1 MLSEC
6 KDLDAY
12 FQRYGELLGAR
23 ATKALDPLHVPGRD
37 PEVDGIEIINQHV
50 IKTRQS
56 VLFGAQRDTLSGL
69 VKALNRQK
77 AVWLAAEM
85 GTGKSLMGGA
95 AAHIHAKGKP
105 YRGLVMCPDH
115 LIKKWKREIER
126 TCPSASVRTFDDWRE
141 VLTLVQRHDK
151 PTAPEWWVIG
161 RDQSKGDPAWEPRVV
176 KSRVLI
182 APVVDIRAL
191 KQKGAPMEDLIRE
204 VAACP
209 KCGTKV
215 TDKDGNPK
223 GYREI
228 LKSKKKLTCNGS
240 IVRYVME
247 GDDCKEHIQECNEPL
262 WTFVAARNKAER
274 DTRRALR
281 EGLGLEVGTAPYRWP
296 AYRSVKGQMR
306 RPFDY
311 LILDE
316 VHELKGGDEVGQ
328 ANAAGAFIACSK
340 KVIALTGTL
349 IGGFAD
355 HLFPMLLRMA
365 PQSLRAGGYEWNEFA
380 KFNARYGRIETVY
393 HTKGGSRRDD
403 DDDSGSS
410 NSHTKGSSTKITRI
424 RRPGIMPQLYGDHL
438 IDKAAFLALDQV
450 ADGLPPLSETII
462 PVPMDAEQTLHYEEL
477 EGWLRSTVKQMMAMG
492 NKRLLGAMLENLLY
506 WPDHPYGWPLIDAG
520 KEGSFLP
527 ASLDVETIRPKE
539 EALVDL
545 CKSEMAAG
553 RQVWVYVQR
562 TVTRDV
568 GARLVRL
575 LRDAGMRADQLRS
588 STSPRERE
596 EWIYR
601 KGRDL
606 DVCVSHPDLVK
617 TGLDLFAPDGNHN
630 FPTLVFY
637 QTGYNT
643 FTLRQASRRSWRIGQ
658 KLPCKTVFLYYTG
671 SFQESCM
678 AHMGKKM
685 SACEAI
691 DGKFSA
697 EGLAAMAG
705 EDDATMALAKSLVEK
720 VVIPASA
727 WTKTMGF
734 APTNGHA
741 PQLTGA
747 TGGLP
752 TSVRRPSPPVVTPA
766 QSSAP
771 LSFTPDELETLRR
784 VHAMLCGA

>member
-12 FQRYGELLGAR
+12 FQQYGELLGAR
-23 ATKALDPLHVPGRD
+23 ATKALDPLHVPGKD
-37 PEVDGIEIINQHV
+37 PEVDGVEIINQHI

-56 VLFGAQRDTLSGL
+56 VLFGAQRDTISGM
-69 VKALNRQK
+69 VKAMNRQK
-77 AVWLAAEM
+77 AVILAAEM
-85 GTGKSLMGGA
+85 GTGKSLMGAA
-95 AAHIHAKGKP
+95 AAHVHARGKA

-115 LIKKWKREIER
+115 LIKKWRREIER
-126 TCPSASVRTFDDWRE
+126 TCPGAQVRTFDHWSE
-141 VLTLVQRHDK
+141 VLALVQAHTK
-151 PTAPEWWVIG
+151 PIAPEWWVIG

-176 KSRVLI
+176 KSLVLA
-182 APVVDIRAL
+182 APVVDVRRLRIL
-191 KQKGAPMEDLIRE
+191 KAPIADTIRE

-215 TDKDGNPK
+215 ADKDGNPL
-223 GYREI
+223 GYRQI
-228 LKSKKKLTCNGS
+228 LASKKKLTCKGS

-247 GDDCKEHIQECNEPL
+247 GDDCKEHLAECGEPL
-262 WTFVAARNKAER
+262 WTFVASKTAAER
-274 DTRRALR
+274 ATRKAKRIQ
-281 EGLGLEVGTAPYRWP
+281 LGLEVGTAPYRWP
-296 AYRSVKGQMR
+296 AYRSVKEQMR
-306 RPFDY
+306 RQLDY

-328 ANAAGAFIACSK
+328 ANAAGAFIARSK

-349 IGGFAD
+349 IGGYAD

-365 PQSLRAGGYEWNEFA
+365 PASLVAGGYEWNEFA
-380 KFNARYGRIETVY
+380 KFNARYGRIETTY
-393 HTKGGSRRDD
+393 TTKGGGREDD
-403 DDDSGSS
+403 PGRS
-410 NSHTKGSSTKITRI
+410 NSHTKGSSTRVTKI

-450 ADGLPPLSETII
+450 SDGLPPLSETII
-462 PVPMDAEQTLHYEEL
+462 PVPMDAEQAEDYEQL
-477 EGWLRSTVKQMMAMG
+477 EKWLRSTVKQMMAMG
-492 NKRLLGAMLENLLY
+492 NKRLLGTMLENLLY
-506 WPDHPYGWPLIDAG
+506 WPDHPYGWPAIHTEHD
-520 KEGSFLP
+520 EFSP
-527 ASLDVETIRPKE
+527 ASIDEATIRPKE
-539 EALVDL
+539 QALVDL
-545 CKSEMAAG
+545 CRSEMAAG

-568 GARLVRL
+568 GGRLVRL
-575 LRDAGMRADQLRS
+575 LRDAGLRTDQLRS

-596 EWIYR
+596 EWIYK

-720 VVIPASA
+720 VVIPANA

-734 APTNGHA
+734 EAANGHVAAPAKPARPAPVIAATNGA
-741 PQLTGA
+741 
-747 TGGLP
+747 
-752 TSVRRPSPPVVTPA
+752 
-766 QSSAP
+766 
-771 LSFTPDELETLRR
+771 LSFTSDELETLRR